1 MVSANP
7 DFDDI
12 VTSTLRH
19 RSGKLSDNATRTT
32 AGLDRARRKGKVMS
46 APGGRSIV
54 QELEAALNPNGGWF
68 AGFDTLNVQPF
79 QPFTAAEFDWKQAY
93 EPCIWSGRE
102 KRMNMGRDASIQ
114 LITSRL
120 KNSEKSLYDLVAQG
134 FYSDGT
140 GSGGKQLGGL
150 NHLVVADP
158 TSGTVGGINRA
169 TSANSFWRNKI
180 GTVNFTTA
188 INMAGS
194 SGTMPTPF
202 LVAMN
207 ALAIA
212 ATRGTDR
219 PDLWLYDAVGYARF
233 LESLQPLQRL
243 SNPDV
248 AKAGFTNLRY
258 TAVGGDSDVVLDNGY
273 CPAETGFALNTD
285 YIYLRPH
292 TEMDFEPMGGERIPV
307 TQDATVRFFGFM
319 GNMCLA
325 NAFLQGRLDDS
336 D

>member
-1 MVSANP
+1 MASANP

-12 VTSTLRH
+12 VTTTMRH

-68 AGFDTLNVQPF
+68 AGYDILNAVPF

-93 EPCIWSGRE
+93 EPCMWSGRE
-102 KRMNMGRDASIQ
+102 KRMNMGRDQSIA

-150 NHLVVADP
+150 NHLVVTDP
-158 TSGTVGGINRA
+158 TSGTVGNINRA
-169 TSANSFWRNKI
+169 TSANSFWRNKT

-188 INMAGS
+188 INLTSAAPS
-194 SGTMPTPF
+194 AF
-202 LVAMN
+202 IAAMN

-212 ATRGTDR
+212 TTRGADR

-233 LESLQPLQRL
+233 LESLQPLQRIN
-243 SNPDV
+243 NPEV
-248 AKAGFTNLRY
+248 AKAGFTNLQY
-258 TAVGGDSDVVLDNGY
+258 VGVGMNSDVVLDNGY
-273 CPAETGFALNTD
+273 CPTETGFALNTD

-292 TEMDFEPMGGERIPV
+292 TEMDFEPMGGERLPV
-307 TQDATVRFFGFM
+307 AQDATVRYFGFM
-319 GNMCLA
+319 GNMCGS
-325 NAFLQGRLDDS
+325 NMFLQGRLDDS